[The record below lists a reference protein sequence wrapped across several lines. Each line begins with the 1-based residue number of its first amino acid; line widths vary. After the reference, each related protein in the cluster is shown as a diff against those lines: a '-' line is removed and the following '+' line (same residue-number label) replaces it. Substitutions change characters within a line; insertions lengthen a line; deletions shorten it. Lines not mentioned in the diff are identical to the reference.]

1 MQLEELCRMKI
12 LELKILDKVIIVA
25 LLIVSFLPLGIFMVV
40 KGDKKNGDII
50 INIDNKVEKKVPLN
64 QFSESI
70 TYQIDFNNNIGY
82 IEVKDGKVRMLEMSK
97 DICPNSICSDTGWI
111 DKIYQSIVCLP
122 NNIIVTIEGVEEDT
136 MDAQSF

>member
-1 MQLEELCRMKI
+1 MKI

-25 LLIVSFLPLGIFMVV
+25 LLILSFLPLGIFMIV
-40 KGDKKNGDII
+40 KEDRKNTDIVI
-50 INIDNKVEKKVPLN
+50 KIDNKVEKKVPLN
-64 QFSESI
+64 KSSKSI

-97 DICPNSICSDTGWI
+97 EICPNAICSDTGWI
-111 DKIYQSIVCLP
+111 DKTYQSIVCLP

-136 MDAQSF
+136 IDAQTF